1 MEHPSTGRQFS
12 DPSRSFANLEAAMVA
27 TMVTAA
33 TDVALLL
40 DDSGTIADIA
50 IREPDLFGDIEKG
63 WIGKKFVDVVSSESR
78 QKVERMLSEQPDRD
92 SPARREI
99 NHPMPHGA
107 DLPIGYSLMPLTKH
121 GMRLALGRDLR
132 TMASLQQ
139 NLIETQLALETDYAR
154 LRSTETQY
162 RVLFDTAL
170 EPIILVDAGTGRII
184 DANLAARQRFETDGK
199 RIAGAGLAAL
209 FGPANQGAVDAL
221 IAAARNSGESE
232 TASVTLPSEDKA
244 VPVAARFYRQ
254 HGSSRII
261 LRFSAG
267 SLVDR
272 DGIERDLVA
281 QLSHSLPDGIAVV
294 GPDGLVQDVNESF
307 LDVTELASRNQVVGR
322 PLGDFLGRRGVE
334 LAILMKA
341 IDAEG
346 FVRNFSTHL
355 NSRYGGVV
363 EVEVSGSAITKNDQR
378 FYGFSIREATRTPPR
393 PAPSEPFRSAHD
405 MTGLVGRVPLRE
417 IVRETADI
425 IEQLCIEA
433 ALDLTRNNRA
443 SAAEML
449 GLSRQ
454 SLYSKLRRH
463 GISGNFSESDE
474 TH

>member
-1 MEHPSTGRQFS
+1 
-12 DPSRSFANLEAAMVA
+12 MVA

-40 DDSGTIADIA
+40 DRGGTIVDVA
-50 IREPDLFGDIEKG
+50 IREPDLFGEVEKS
-63 WIGKKFVDVVSSESR
+63 WIGQKFSDVVTVESR
-78 QKVERMLSEQPDRD
+78 QKVVRMLSEEPDEE

-99 NHPMPHGA
+99 NHPMPHGI
-107 DLPIGYSLMPLTKH
+107 DLPVSYSMLPLTKN
-121 GMRLALGRDLR
+121 GTRLALGRDLR

-154 LRSTETQY
+154 LRNTETQY

-170 EPIILVDAGTGRII
+170 EPIVLVDASNGRII
-184 DANLAARQRFETDGK
+184 DANLAARQRFEKDG
-199 RIAGAGLAAL
+199 RRLAGAPVNAL
-209 FGPANQGAVDAL
+209 FGTASQSEADAL
-221 IAAARNSGESE
+221 IAAARSSGESE
-232 TASVTLPSEDKA
+232 TASLLPSGGERK
-244 VPVAARFYRQ
+244 VPVAVRFYRQ

-261 LRFSAG
+261 LRFAG
-267 SLVDR
+267 DEEPLKNT
-272 DGIERDLVA
+272 IETDLVA
-281 QLSHSLPDGIAVV
+281 RLTSTLPDGLAVV
-294 GPDGLVQDVNESF
+294 GPDRLIQDVNESF
-307 LDVTELASRNQVVGR
+307 LDLSEIASRNQIVGR
-322 PLGDFLGRRGVE
+322 PLDEILGRRGVE
-334 LAILMKA
+334 LGVLMKA
-341 IDAEG
+341 IDTDG

-355 NSRYGGVV
+355 NTRYGGVV
-363 EVEVSGSAITKNDQR
+363 EVEVSGSAITRGDKR
-378 FYGFSIREATRTPPR
+378 FYGFSIREGARTPPR
-393 PAPSEPFRSAHD
+393 PAASEPFRSAND

-417 IVRETADI
+417 IIRETADI

-463 GISGNFSESDE
+463 GISGNFSESDD